1 MSYNILKS
9 WCFRRKSTGI
19 SARCLC
25 WRGNGQTPQKLNDE
39 QWLWTLHVPLAC
51 YLIPNFRSS
60 RYPSPRCMFRQATA
74 PGAGGG
80 CRASPDGFAFVA
92 VFRGDTWV
100 PWRCVGSCPHQRVCP
115 INEQNWF
122 RQCRAGQGNWD
133 YLLQWE
139 SRVKTER
146 SVTQSCTLTGSSWL
160 QLGSGASPA
169 TAYVRN
175 QKVIKNSHWQ
185 VTQLGACLWNC
196 VLWTMQ

>member
-9 WCFRRKSTGI
+9 WCFRRKSTGV

-39 QWLWTLHVPLAC
+39 HRLSTLHVPLAC
-51 YLIPNFRSS
+51 YLIPNF
-60 RYPSPRCMFRQATA
+60 
-74 PGAGGG
+74 
-80 CRASPDGFAFVA
+80 RASPDGFAFVA

-115 INEQNWF
+115 IDEQIWF

-185 VTQLGACLWNC
+185 VTQLGACLWNS
-196 VLWTMQ
+196 VLWPMQ